1 MFQEVTEGYKRLKGV
16 TGGDKRLK
24 GVTRGY
30 TGLQMIIE
38 TFF

>member
-30 TGLQMIIE
+30 IGLQRIIE